1 MNQAGESRP
10 GSFYGVKI
18 PARSE
23 RMVRARSETH
33 LLPDLCVGFMDAFAA
48 RADRISQARE
58 FRRNTFCSSTFLLT
72 RARASAGP
80 PSGASRCARDGF
92 RQSAP
97 DRRASSDSGA
107 AKLALRNSF
116 LSA

>member
-1 MNQAGESRP
+1 MNRAGESRP

-33 LLPDLCVGFMDAFAA
+33 LLPDLSVGFMDAIAA

-58 FRRNTFCSSTFLLT
+58 FRRNTFCSSTFLFDPCPSLGRT
-72 RARASAGP
+72 TKWRKPLRSRWFSAKRP
-80 PSGASRCARDGF
+80 
-92 RQSAP
+92 
-97 DRRASSDSGA
+97 
-107 AKLALRNSF
+107 
-116 LSA
+116 